1 MNYLSSFIFC
11 GFICMISQYFLEKT
25 KLTPGHVNTLL
36 VIIGALLSGF
46 HIYDKLLEIFNCGAS
61 VPIMNFGHLLA
72 KGASEGYNNN
82 GIIGLFN
89 GIYKYAGH
97 GISVA
102 IFIAFSTSLFFK
114 IKN

>member
-1 MNYLSSFIFC
+1 MHIL
-11 GFICMISQYFLEKT
+11 LENLLILMDST
-25 KLTPGHVNTLL
+25 ILFFYVHRIRTNLINTLL

-82 GIIGLFN
+82 GIT
-89 GIYKYAGH
+89 
-97 GISVA
+97 A
-102 IFIAFSTSLFFK
+102 IIFQLL
-114 IKN
+114 